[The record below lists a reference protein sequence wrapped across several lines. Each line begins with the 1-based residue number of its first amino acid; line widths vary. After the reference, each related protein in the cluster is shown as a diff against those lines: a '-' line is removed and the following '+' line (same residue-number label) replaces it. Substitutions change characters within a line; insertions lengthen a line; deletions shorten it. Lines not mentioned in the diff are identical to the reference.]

1 MKALLGQIISR
12 GKTPK
17 CVSSTVRS
25 AYIVCLF
32 VFIVIC
38 LFGKKE
44 RKLGFSLFASTLAGK
59 LIYSASASDDFF
71 MSIKTNFF
79 GFHCGLRKT
88 ALY

>member
-1 MKALLGQIISR
+1 MKVLLGQIISR

-17 CVSSTVRS
+17 CVSSAVGS

-32 VFIVIC
+32 LLLFVC
-38 LFGKKE
+38 LGKKE